1 MKKFRKLELETEIK
15 NEKSMSQKILKMV
28 CLAMN
33 KISALTLKQKKKVG
47 MYKKYKNIIIL
58 CIMVIVELIGL
69 IVYFSL
75 HDKEIN
81 MGLDGLRN
89 ILEIINS
96 FKKEF
101 IEHYLPE
108 FLWKTLP
115 TIITLFGIS
124 IFNGVKNFIK
134 IKRNWKNR
142 SAIKYTLIC
151 ANENVDLKEFL
162 LNDVRF
168 VIEILGFIVSFGVCI
183 GIANIIVVFFNTN
196 VVIKFGIIL
205 ATVFII
211 GILRSNTKVN
221 RNKLF
226 ALVLYGIIG
235 SLSVLFISELYTE
248 DPNIIVRFACAST
261 FTITLMGYYIIYHFL
276 LLSNVKSLPT
286 YIFIITRVILLI
298 GLITGIFIVQS
309 VCVELYN
316 LWLILL
322 IAENIGQL
330 WIGKK
335 DLSEIIIR
343 TKSGHAIKV
352 KKNIIQ
358 YENEKIGY
366 IDQEGKEVLCEN
378 KIIDYIYYQNKVSLR
393 YEKRV
398 KRKSREVIC
407 FVDGKKKPFIG
418 QKYHVKSDWILM
430 KYVDNRIVTQ
440 IFIPMNMVKKIIEY

>member
-1 MKKFRKLELETEIK
+1 
-15 NEKSMSQKILKMV
+15 
-28 CLAMN
+28 
-33 KISALTLKQKKKVG
+33 
-47 MYKKYKNIIIL
+47 MYKKHKNIIIL
-58 CIMVIVELIGL
+58 RIIAIVEVIGL

-75 HDKEIN
+75 HDKNIN
-81 MGLDGLRN
+81 MGLGSLRN
-89 ILEIINS
+89 ILETINS
-96 FKKEF
+96 VNKEF
-101 IEHYLPE
+101 IGYYLPE

-124 IFNGVKNFIK
+124 IFNGVKNFTK

-151 ANENVDLKEFL
+151 ENENVELKEFL
-162 LNDVRF
+162 LNNVRF
-168 VIEILGFIVSFGVCI
+168 VFEIAGFILSLCVCI
-183 GIANIIVVFFNTN
+183 GIVNIIVAFFNTN

-205 ATVFII
+205 AIVFII
-211 GILRSNTKVN
+211 GMLRSNAKVN
-221 RNKLF
+221 RNKFF

-248 DPNIIVRFACAST
+248 DANIIVRFACAST
-261 FTITLMGYYIIYHFL
+261 LIIALMVHYIIYHFF

-286 YIFIITRVILLI
+286 YIFIITRGVLLM
-298 GLITGIFIVQS
+298 GLMIGIFIVQS
-309 VCVELYN
+309 ACVELYN

-322 IAENIGQL
+322 IAENVGQL
-330 WIGKK
+330 LIGKK
-335 DLSEIIIR
+335 DLSEIIIQ

-366 IDQEGKEVLCEN
+366 IDQAGKEVLCEN
-378 KIIDYIYYQNKVSLR
+378 RIIDYIYYQNKVSLR

-407 FVDGKKKPFIG
+407 FVDGKKKPFVG
-418 QKYHVKSDWILM
+418 QKYHIKSDWILM
-430 KYVDNRIVTQ
+430 KYVDNRIVTRT
-440 IFIPMNMVKKIIEY
+440 FIPMNAVKKIIEY